1 MRERA
6 AGDRVTG
13 MKNPFEWIT
22 PRERMSFLSGV
33 AFAAAVLADSEDSAR
48 RLYEEAARAVFW
60 PPDLGNGMDFGFREM
75 LQLGGFGRDLG
86 RRDN

>member
-1 MRERA
+1 
-6 AGDRVTG
+6 

-48 RLYEEAARAVFW
+48 RLYQDAA
-60 PPDLGNGMDFGFREM
+60 LK
-75 LQLGGFGRDLG
+75 
-86 RRDN
+86 